1 MQIYEKRAKDLL
13 EKMTLKEK
21 IGQLAQNVY
30 GFNAYTRDENN
41 KIVLTE
47 EFKNYVKKYGG
58 IGMLNNY
65 FRADPWTKRSYK
77 TGGII
82 LSEREEAYNILQKFI
97 VEETRLGIPV
107 IIEEDAPHGRQVLDS
122 VLYPLN
128 CNAGC
133 SFNPELYRKVAEEIG
148 TESKLGGVMLPY
160 LSLLDMSMDP
170 RWGRSEECFSEDPYL
185 ASKLAEAGVEGMN
198 DAENMVCCK
207 HFAGQGATL
216 GGHNGG
222 ITSIGERELREI
234 HLPAAKSAVD
244 AGCDFIMVAYN
255 EIDGVPCHSNSY
267 LLNDVLRNEFGFDGV
282 LRSDGCAIDK
292 LEQITG
298 GNRELSAA
306 MALKS
311 GVDCSLWDESY
322 EYLEDAV
329 NHGLISESDIDK
341 AVLRLLIKK
350 FKCGI
355 MDKPYLEENHQSQ
368 KYIESEKGQKIAYE
382 MATESLVLLKNDS
395 VLPLKAN
402 QKVLL
407 IGENLGNIYYLL
419 GDYSSERKNN
429 ISVKEVFSVSG
440 ADYIEGWNFENGITV
455 SPDKLQDAVNKADVV
470 VFGCGG
476 SSVRDFESQYN
487 GAGTLKKTA
496 NYMDCGEG
504 CDLASLNLHHSQT
517 ELIKEIKKSGK
528 PIVSLVIGGR
538 AYILDEICNNSN
550 SVIYCGYP
558 GQEGAKAIFDTVYGK
573 VNNFGRLA
581 VSFPKNAGQLPINY
595 NRKSKSDYVDID
607 DNPLFE
613 FGYGLSYSDFKFSD
627 FLIEEKNLNE
637 IENGEAITVSF
648 KVKNISSCKGKAVPQ
663 IYIRRIGGTVTH
675 RLKELCDFCKV
686 ELEADEEKEIKLLI
700 KKDSLLEWS
709 VNKKYELF
717 DLDLRIMLGE
727 SSERILF
734 EETINLN

>member
-1 MQIYEKRAKDLL
+1 MQEYKQKAKDLL
-13 EKMTLKEK
+13 DKMTLKEK
-21 IGQLAQNVY
+21 VGQLAQNVY
-30 GFNAYTRDENN
+30 GFNAYIRDENG

-47 EFKNYVKKYGG
+47 EFKAYVKKYGG

-65 FRADPWTKRSYK
+65 FRADPWTKKGYK
-77 TGGII
+77 SGGIV
-82 LSEREEAYNILQKFI
+82 LFEREEAYNILQKFI

-122 VLYPLN
+122 ILYPLN

-133 SFNPELYRKVAEEIG
+133 SFNPELYRKVAQEIG

-185 ASKLAEAGVEGMN
+185 ASRLSEAGVKGMN
-198 DAENMVCCK
+198 DAGNMVCCK

-234 HLPAAKSAVD
+234 HLPSAKAAVD
-244 AGCDFIMVAYN
+244 ADCDFIMVAYN

-267 LLNDVLRNEFGFDGV
+267 LLNDILRDEFGFDGV
-282 LRSDGCAIDK
+282 LRSDGCAVDK
-292 LEQITG
+292 LEEITNG
-298 GNRELSAA
+298 DYKLSAA
-306 MALKS
+306 MAVKA
-311 GVDCSLWDESY
+311 GVDCSLWDKSY

-329 NHGLISESDIDK
+329 DSGLLTEADIDK
-341 AVLRLLIKK
+341 AVLRLLCKK

-368 KYIESEKGQKIAYE
+368 KYIESGKGQKIAYE
-382 MATESLVLLKNDS
+382 MATESLVLLKNNNI
-395 VLPLKAN
+395 LPLKEN

-407 IGENLGNIYYLL
+407 IGENLGDIYYLL
-419 GDYSSERKNN
+419 GDYTSERKDN
-429 ISVKEVFSVSG
+429 ISVKDVFSAGG
-440 ADYIEGWNFENGITV
+440 ADYIEGWNFEKGITV
-455 SPDKLQDAVNKADVV
+455 TEDKFKCAVNSADVV
-470 VFGCGG
+470 IFGCGG
-476 SSVRDFESQYN
+476 SSVRDFESAYN

-504 CDLASLNLHHSQT
+504 CDLASLELHYSQT
-517 ELIKEIKKSGK
+517 ELIKEIKKLGK
-528 PIVSLVIGGR
+528 PVVSLVIGGR
-538 AYILDEICNNSN
+538 AYILDKICDNSDA
-550 SVIYCGYP
+550 VIYCGYP
-558 GQEGAKAIFDTVYGK
+558 GQEGAKAIYDTVFGK

-581 VSFPKNAGQLPINY
+581 VSFPKNVGQLPVNY
-595 NRKSKSDYVDID
+595 NRKCKSDYVDID

-663 IYIRRIGGTVTH
+663 VYIRRIGGTVTH